1 MFQNDLQR
9 IALEHMNHTI
19 MMESRVPFTLNSPL
33 FLTQKQETLDSLLA
47 SVVEPQ
53 PTINDAIKKAINA
66 LTEIGVRGLTP
77 QTLLSRVSM
86 NQDQHLFEL
95 MASSISYFD
104 ISSFRTIDQISLQV
118 DYHFLCN
125 FGQLLE
131 KELVHALGIL
141 DGRDVK
147 ALLVEDPV
155 VVDKRNAALE
165 KQKRLENVCKKLNEF
180 GFEI

>member
-1 MFQNDLQR
+1 
-9 IALEHMNHTI
+9 
-19 MMESRVPFTLNSPL
+19 
-33 FLTQKQETLDSLLA
+33 
-47 SVVEPQ
+47 
-53 PTINDAIKKAINA
+53 
-66 LTEIGVRGLTP
+66 
-77 QTLLSRVSM
+77 M

-95 MASSISYFD
+95 MASSVSYFD
-104 ISSFRTIDQISLQV
+104 ISSFRTIDQICLQV

-155 VVDKRNAALE
+155 VVVKREAALE